1 MVTVTLP
8 EATIARLATIDPDR
22 AHAIVKATDA
32 ALPTSGEGRNP
43 VELVEIQPGMEIL
56 IVGPSQYLQRITWLR
71 LVQVA
76 PLRYLVVL
84 PTGTV
89 VDSLEIAI
97 TDLLEGMDDAD
108 LWEGNLL
115 EQLRSTI
122 RGLRREGRFS
132 KAELLLIDSQR
143 PPQ

>member
-8 EATIARLATIDPDR
+8 ETTLARLATIDPDR

-32 ALPTSGEGRNP
+32 ALPMGGEGKNP

-108 LWEGNLL
+108 LWERNLL